1 MQRGI
6 IGLGMWCVDTTYK
19 IDNLPERGKLEPI
32 SNTLQC
38 VGGGP
43 SNVLTDLNSLGFKH
57 PMYAMGSIGLDTDA
71 SIIKKHCRENKI
83 ETKYLLSLIHIS
95 EPTRPC

>member
-19 IDNLPERGKLEPI
+19 IDNLPERGKLE
-32 SNTLQC
+32 SMSYTVEC

-43 SNVLTDLNSLGFKH
+43 SNDLTD
-57 PMYAMGSIGLDTDA
+57 
-71 SIIKKHCRENKI
+71 
-83 ETKYLLSLIHIS
+83 
-95 EPTRPC
+95 